1 MREERPKRPP
11 GSATAAKLRK
21 KKAREPSGRRSAKQT
36 GSEAGP
42 GRPVPPGRAK
52 PAAETLDLRFLGEI
66 EVRRGNQPLALPQ
79 SKKTRALLAYLVVSA
94 RPHRRERLC
103 SLLWDVTDDPR
114 GALRWSLS
122 KLRPLVDEPERP
134 RIVTDRDT
142 VSFDADGVVVDT
154 FHIRQMLADGVDTLP
169 RATLEAVAREFRGEF
184 LEGLELSDFHEFQFW
199 CVAER
204 EELRQLHAAVR
215 RGLID
220 HLADAP
226 EEALVHARA
235 LVQADPL
242 DEAACATLLRLLVRT
257 GRSREAEEQYRAAV
271 RMLEELG
278 SAPSSI
284 LLEAQPAPHKRTSTQ
299 PAPAASPTPPPS
311 PEIDEVVEGPL
322 LATDLRAPIGR
333 VAERARLATTVEQVQ
348 RERRQRIVLLTGEP
362 GIGKSQLL
370 EELIGRVRT
379 CGGTVLMGC
388 AYEAESGR
396 PYGPWVDALQRLP
409 AASVGPTIGAD
420 LAPLFPGQS
429 PAPEAAWSRDRLF
442 GAVVELVAARA
453 HSAAPVLLAF
463 DDVQWCDEA
472 STMLL
477 HYVARMNRHRPVLIA
492 LAARAGELND
502 NVPLCRALRA
512 LRRDA
517 ELVEIPLGTL
527 SREETVELVKAS
539 GLAAD
544 ADRVF
549 AESGGNPLYAL
560 EVARALPHRRD
571 ALPHTLKEVVHG
583 RLEPLPAV
591 AADVLRWSAVLG
603 QTFRVDR
610 LAQLVSIDSEA
621 LVAALETLERH
632 ALLRSADDGEEGRD
646 TYSFAHDIVRN
657 VVYGDVSLPRRR
669 LMHARVAK
677 ALADIGEPDEVAA
690 AEIAHHAALAGEAA
704 TAARACVT
712 AGRRC
717 LRLFAN
723 AEAEALARRGMH
735 HAETLREPERV
746 QLLLE
751 LSHIAVAARRPE
763 RLDEEAQRIEALAE
777 EALAFGCLEHAR
789 LGFHMISYLRWEE
802 GAWSDAQRH
811 MLRAEFVSRSAEAPE
826 RVVAMAEAARCLALV
841 ERDLGQAEAML
852 LEARGLAKQLGIE
865 PVAIADG
872 FGMLRMHQGRIEEAA
887 ELFKQAQILACRD
900 GNHEDEF
907 QALAHL
913 CMLELDAGRH
923 ESARAH
929 AAELSPIADKLRGGS
944 EAPFAKALAALSQ
957 YALGDEEAGGLDEVL
972 EGLRVADAKHRLAF
986 VLTRAAEIDVRRTR
1000 PQQAQRH
1007 AEEAL
1012 RLAQVLESPSDIA
1025 LARALLAH
1033 CATALENAGA
1043 RRRQLDELHATPAVL
1058 SAHAQHVLKS
1068 LLDRG
1073 PAPRP
1078 SRKNRRAF

>member
-11 GSATAAKLRK
+11 GSATAAELRK
-21 KKAREPSGRRSAKQT
+21 KKATEPSSRRGAKRI

-42 GRPVPPGRAK
+42 GRPIPPGRAK
-52 PAAETLDLRFLGEI
+52 QAAETLDLRFLGEM
-66 EVRRGNQPLALPQ
+66 EVRRGSQPLALPQ

-122 KLRPLVDEPERP
+122 KLRPLVDEPKRP

-142 VSFDADGVVVDT
+142 VSFDAEGVVVDT
-154 FHIRQMLADGVDTLP
+154 VRVRQMLADGVDTLS
-169 RATLEAVAREFRGEF
+169 RAALEEVAREFRGEF

-220 HLADAP
+220 RLADAP

-242 DEAACATLLRLLVRT
+242 DETACATLVRLLTRT

-278 SAPSSI
+278 SAPSRI
-284 LLEAQPAPHKRTSTQ
+284 LLEAQPELHKRTSSQ
-299 PAPAASPTPPPS
+299 PASAASPTSLPT
-311 PEIDEVVEGPL
+311 PEIGEVAEESSLTAG
-322 LATDLRAPIGR
+322 LRAPIGR
-333 VAERARLATTVEQVQ
+333 VTERARLAATVEQVQ

-370 EELIGRVRT
+370 EELIGGVHT

-409 AASVGPTIGAD
+409 ATTFGPTIGAD

-429 PAPEAAWSRDRLF
+429 AVSEAAWSRDRLF

-477 HYVARMNRHRPVLIA
+477 HYVARMNRHRAVLIA
-492 LAARAGELND
+492 LAARAGELLD

-512 LRRDA
+512 LRRDVD
-517 ELVEIPLGTL
+517 LVEMTLEPL
-527 SREETVELVKAS
+527 SREETVELVEAS
-539 GLAAD
+539 GLAVD
-544 ADRVF
+544 GDRVF

-560 EVARALPHRRD
+560 EVARALRHRRD
-571 ALPHTLKEVVHG
+571 VSPHTLKEVVRE
-583 RLEPLPAV
+583 RLERLPAE

-603 QTFRVDR
+603 QTFRAGR
-610 LAQLVSIDSEA
+610 LAQLMSIDSEA
-621 LVAALETLERH
+621 LVAALEALERH
-632 ALLRSADDGEEGRD
+632 ALLRSADDADETRD
-646 TYSFAHDIVRN
+646 SYSFAHDIVRN

-677 ALADIGEPDEVAA
+677 ALADAGEPDEITA

-723 AEAEALARRGMH
+723 AEAESLARRGMH
-735 HAETLREPERV
+735 HADKLREPERL

-751 LSHIAVAARRPE
+751 LSQIAVAARRPE
-763 RLDEEAQRIEALAE
+763 RLDEEAQRIETLAE

-789 LGFHMISYLRWEE
+789 LGFHMISYLRWEG

-811 MLRAEFVSRSAEAPE
+811 MLRAEFVSRSADPAE

-841 ERDLGQAEAML
+841 ERDLGQAEALL

-865 PVAIADG
+865 PVAVADG
-872 FGMLRMHQGRIEEAA
+872 FGMLRMHQGQIDEAA

-900 GNHEDEF
+900 GDHEDEF

-913 CMLELDAGRH
+913 CMLELDAGRY
-923 ESARAH
+923 ESAGAR

-944 EAPFAKALAALSQ
+944 EAPFAKALAALSR
-957 YALGDEEAGGLDEVL
+957 YALGDENGGGLDEAV
-972 EGLRVADAKHRLAF
+972 EGLRAADAKHRLAF
-986 VLTRAAEIDVRRTR
+986 VLTRAAEIDVRRTQ
-1000 PQQAQRH
+1000 PQLARRR

-1012 RLAQVLESPSDIA
+1012 RLAQALESTSEIA
-1025 LARALLAH
+1025 LARAILAH
-1033 CATALENAGA
+1033 CATALGDAGA
-1043 RRRQLDELHATPAVL
+1043 RQRQFDELGAAPAVL
-1058 SAHAQHVLKS
+1058 SAHARRMLES

-1073 PAPRP
+1073 AMPRT
-1078 SRKNRRAF
+1078 SRKTRRAF

>member
-1 MREERPKRPP
+1 MPQPK
-11 GSATAAKLRK
+11 
-21 KKAREPSGRRSAKQT
+21 
-36 GSEAGP
+36 
-42 GRPVPPGRAK
+42 
-52 PAAETLDLRFLGEI
+52 TLNLRFLGEI

-79 SKKTRALLAYLVVSA
+79 SKKTRALLAYLVVTA

-122 KLRPLVDEPERP
+122 KLRPLVDEPKRP

-154 FHIRQMLADGVDTLP
+154 LRIRQMLANGVDTLP

-215 RGLID
+215 RGLIGR
-220 HLADAP
+220 LADAP

-242 DEAACATLLRLLVRT
+242 DDAACATLVQLLKRT

-284 LLEAQPAPHKRTSTQ
+284 LLEAQPALHKHTSSQ
-299 PAPAASPTPPPS
+299 PASAASPTRPPS
-311 PEIDEVVEGPL
+311 PEIDEVAGGSS
-322 LATDLRAPIGR
+322 LAADLRSLVGR
-333 VAERARLATTVEQVQ
+333 VAERSRLAATVEQVQ

-370 EELIGRVRT
+370 EELIGRVRA

-388 AYEAESGR
+388 AYEAEIGR

-409 AASVGPTIGAD
+409 ATTFGPTIGAD

-429 PAPEAAWSRDRLF
+429 TGSEAAAWSRDRLF

-453 HSAAPVLLAF
+453 HSAAPVLLVF

-477 HYVARMNRHRPVLIA
+477 HYVARMNRHRAVLVA
-492 LAARAGELND
+492 LAARAGELLD
-502 NVPLCRALRA
+502 NVPLSRALRA

-517 ELVEIPLGTL
+517 ELVEIPLATL
-527 SREETVELVKAS
+527 SREETLELVKAS
-539 GLAAD
+539 GLAVD

-571 ALPHTLKEVVHG
+571 ALPHTLKEVVRE
-583 RLEPLPAV
+583 RLERLPAV

-603 QTFRVDR
+603 QTFRVGR
-610 LAQLVSIDSEA
+610 LAQLVSIDPEA
-621 LVAALETLERH
+621 LVAALETLERR
-632 ALLRSADDGEEGRD
+632 ALLRSTDDADEARD
-646 TYSFAHDIVRN
+646 TYSFAHDIVRS

-677 ALADIGEPDEVAA
+677 ALAEIGEPDEVAA
-690 AEIAHHAALAGEAA
+690 AEIVHHAALAGEAA

-717 LRLFAN
+717 LRLFATG
-723 AEAEALARRGMH
+723 EAEGLARRGIH
-735 HAETLREPERV
+735 HAEKLREPERV

-811 MLRAEFVSRSAEAPE
+811 MLRAEFVSRSADAAE

-841 ERDLGQAEAML
+841 ERDLGQAEALL

-872 FGMLRMHQGRIEEAA
+872 FGMLRMHQGQLEEAA
-887 ELFKQAQILACRD
+887 ELFKRAQILACRNGD
-900 GNHEDEF
+900 HEDEF

-913 CMLELDAGRH
+913 CMLELDAARY
-923 ESARAH
+923 ESARTH
-929 AAELSPIADKLRGGS
+929 AAELAPIADKLRGGS

-957 YALGDEEAGGLDEVL
+957 YALGDEDAGGLDEAL

-986 VLTRAAEIDVRRTR
+986 VLTRAAEIDVRR
-1000 PQQAQRH
+1000 PQPQLAQRR

-1025 LARALLAH
+1025 LARAILAH
-1033 CATALENAGA
+1033 CATVLEDAGA
-1043 RRRQLDELHATPAVL
+1043 RQRQLDELHTAPAVL
-1058 SAHAQHVLKS
+1058 SAHARNVLKS
-1068 LLDRG
+1068 LLDQG
-1073 PAPRP
+1073 PVPRP
-1078 SRKNRRAF
+1078 LRKTQRAF

>member
-1 MREERPKRPP
+1 MRKERPRRPT
-11 GSATAAKLRK
+11 GSATAGLRRK
-21 KKAREPSGRRSAKQT
+21 KPSEPANRRSAERA

-42 GRPVPPGRAK
+42 GRRASPARAK
-52 PAAETLDLRFLGEI
+52 PAPDTLNLCFLGEI
-66 EVRRGNQPLALPQ
+66 EVRRGSRLLALPQ

-134 RIVTDRDT
+134 RIVTAGDT
-142 VSFDADGVVVDT
+142 VSFDTEGVAIDT
-154 FHIRQMLADGVDTLP
+154 LRIRQMLAPGVDALS
-169 RATLEAVAREFRGEF
+169 RATLEDVAREFRGGF

-220 HLADAP
+220 RLADAP
-226 EEALVHARA
+226 EEALVHARS

-242 DEAACATLLRLLVRT
+242 DEAACATLVRLLART
-257 GRSREAEEQYRAAV
+257 GREREAEEQYRAAV

-278 SAPSSI
+278 GAPSDI
-284 LLEAQPAPHKRTSTQ
+284 LLEAQPALHKRASTP
-299 PAPAASPTPPPS
+299 PAPAASPTPPPAI
-311 PEIDEVVEGPL
+311 EIDEAAEGPS
-322 LATDLRAPIGR
+322 LAADLRAPIGR
-333 VAERARLATTVEQVQ
+333 VAQRSRLTAIVEQVR

-370 EELIGRVRT
+370 AELIARVRT

-409 AASVGPTIGAD
+409 ATSFGPTIGAD
-420 LAPLFPGQS
+420 LAPLLPGQS
-429 PAPEAAWSRDRLF
+429 PVSEAAWSRDRLF

-453 HSAAPVLLAF
+453 HSAPPVLLVF

-477 HYVARMNRHRPVLIA
+477 HYVARMNRHRAVLVA
-492 LAARAGELND
+492 LAARAGELLD

-517 ELVEIPLGTL
+517 ALDEIPLGTL

-560 EVARALPHRRD
+560 EVARALPHRGD
-571 ALPHTLKEVVHG
+571 ALPHTLKEVV
-583 RLEPLPAV
+583 RERMERLPAV
-591 AADVLRWSAVLG
+591 AADVLRWGAVLG

-610 LAQLVSIDSEA
+610 LAQLMSIDSEA

-632 ALLRSADDGEEGRD
+632 ALLRSTDDADEARD
-646 TYSFAHDIVRN
+646 TYSFAHDIVRS
-657 VVYGDVSLPRRR
+657 VVYGDVSQPRRR
-669 LMHARVAK
+669 LMHARVAQ
-677 ALADIGEPDEVAA
+677 ALADVGEPDEMAA

-723 AEAEALARRGMH
+723 AAAETLARRGMH
-735 HAETLREPERV
+735 HAEGLREPERV

-751 LSHIAVAARRPE
+751 LGQIAVAARRPE
-763 RLDEEAQRIEALAE
+763 RLDEEARRIEALAE

-811 MLRAEFVSRSAEAPE
+811 MLRAEFVSRSADAAE

-841 ERDLGQAEAML
+841 ERDLGQAETLL

-872 FGMLRMHQGRIEEAA
+872 FGMLRMHQGRLEEAA
-887 ELFKQAQILACRD
+887 ELFKQARILACRD
-900 GNHEDEF
+900 GDHEDEF

-913 CMLELDAGRH
+913 CMLELDAGQH

-944 EAPFAKALAALSQ
+944 EAPFAAALAALSQ
-957 YALGDEEAGGLDEVL
+957 YTLGDEDTGGLDEAL
-972 EGLRVADAKHRLAF
+972 EGLRVVDAKHRLAF
-986 VLTRAAEIDVRRTR
+986 VLTRAAEIDVGRAR
-1000 PQQAQRH
+1000 PQQAQRR

-1012 RLAQVLESPSDIA
+1012 RLAQALESPSDIA

-1033 CATALENAGA
+1033 CATAPENAGE
-1043 RRRQLDELHATPAVL
+1043 RRHRLAELRAAPAVL
-1058 SAHAQHVLKS
+1058 SAHARHAMKS
-1068 LLDRG
+1068 LLERDAIPG
-1073 PAPRP
+1073 A
-1078 SRKNRRAF
+1078 SRKSRRAL